1 MLITAPSYAAYK
13 KTHTAQADYQ
23 FDLIIIGSGT
33 GGLSSASFLAQAGK
47 RVLLLEQHYSIG
59 GYTHA
64 FQRNGYMWDVGLHYV
79 GQVHLAGTTQRSVF
93 DYITQ
98 GKLQWAP
105 LDDIYDRAV
114 FGDKEYEFPSGKE
127 RFRAKLKEYFPAD
140 KDHAAIDQYFQ
151 LLDEVANLGAGYYVE
166 KALPPMLSKLF
177 GGLLRRKLLR
187 YSDQITLDVLHRIT
201 DNEELI
207 GVLTA
212 QYGDYGLQPSQSS
225 FYMHAILANHYM
237 DGAGYPVGGASR
249 LAECIVPII
258 EQAGGVVLSR
268 ARVKQIVVEG
278 NTAVGVEMMDGG
290 KFYAK
295 KIVSD
300 AGIVNT
306 YRQLLPEAIVQRH
319 HLDQQLAQL
328 EPSLAHVGL
337 YVGIKEPTAGLNLPK
352 CNYWIFPAEYNHLK
366 SQNNYS
372 KLDDPIPVAFAS
384 FPSAKDPESEL
395 HTPGRTM
402 AEVIILVPYSW
413 FQQWENTQWH
423 RRDADYTALKAKLA
437 EQLFEQ
443 LYRVAPQLKGKVDYY
458 EVSTPVTTKH
468 FAGHPSGEI
477 YGTNHTPKRF
487 RQAFLRPHTPVRNL
501 FLTGQDVVTA
511 SIAGGTMGG
520 LLTASAIL
528 KKNLLSTVQHAR

>member
-1 MLITAPSYAAYK
+1 MLITAPSYVAYRKSHSAAE
-13 KTHTAQADYQ
+13 DYQ

-33 GGLSSASFLAQAGK
+33 GGLSAASFLAQAGK

-79 GQVHLAGTTQRSVF
+79 GQVHLPGTTQRQVF
-93 DYITQ
+93 DYITKGQ
-98 GKLQWAP
+98 LKWEP
-105 LDDIYDRAV
+105 LDHVYDRAV
-114 FGDKEYEFPSGKE
+114 FGNKEYEFPSGKE
-127 RFRAKLKEYFPAD
+127 NLRAKLKEYFPAA
-140 KDHAAIDQYFQ
+140 KDQASIDQYFV
-151 LLDEVANLGAGYYVE
+151 LLDEVANLGAGYYIE
-166 KALPPMLSKLF
+166 KALPPMLSKLI
-177 GGLLRRKLLR
+177 GGWLRRKLLK
-187 YSDQITLDVLHRIT
+187 YSDQLTLDVLHRIT
-201 DNEELI
+201 DNEQLI

-212 QYGDYGLQPSQSS
+212 QYGDYGLQPAESS

-258 EQAGGVVLSR
+258 EQASGVVLSR

-295 KIVSD
+295 TIVSD

-306 YRQLLPEAIVQRH
+306 YKSLLPTAVAERH
-319 HLDQQLAQL
+319 HLDQQLSQL

-337 YVGIKEPTAGLNLPK
+337 YVGIKESTKGLNLPK
-352 CNYWIFPAEYNHLK
+352 CNYWIFPDEYNHLK
-366 SQNNYS
+366 SQQAYT
-372 KLDDPIPVAFAS
+372 KLEDRIPVAFAS
-384 FPSAKDPESEL
+384 FPSAKDPESEM

-402 AEVIILVPYSW
+402 AEVIILVPYTW
-413 FQQWENTQWH
+413 FKQWNDTQWH
-423 RRDADYTALKAKLA
+423 RRGEEYAKLKAMLA
-437 EQLFEQ
+437 DQLFEQ
-443 LYRVAPQLKGKVDYY
+443 LYRVAPQLKGKVDYF
-458 EVSTPVTTKH
+458 EVSTPVSTKH

-487 RQAFLRPHTPVRNL
+487 RQQFLRPHTPVRHL

-520 LLTASAIL
+520 LLSASAIL
-528 KKNLLSTVQHAR
+528 KKNLLSTVTHAK